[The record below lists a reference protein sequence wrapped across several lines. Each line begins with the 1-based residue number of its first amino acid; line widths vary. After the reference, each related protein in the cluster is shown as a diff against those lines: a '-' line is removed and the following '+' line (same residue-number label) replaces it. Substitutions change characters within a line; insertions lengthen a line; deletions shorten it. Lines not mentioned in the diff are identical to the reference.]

1 MISPSSVKHPML
13 FSGIMFLRHRPL
25 FSQKTHLP
33 LKMWKGKSL
42 SRVQLFMT
50 PWPPWNSLE
59 VGSSFLLQAICPNQ
73 GSNPGLPNCRWVLY
87 QLSHK
92 GSPRILLWVAYHF
105 LRGSSWPRNWTGVSC
120 TAGTFLT
127 SWVMTW
133 HQTPSWEEI
142 QCCLLC
148 SYTKNDEE
156 CYKDKYCLK
165 FLDLCTQNNTQEPL
179 SMSLVDFPPLP
190 FSLPFQASPM
200 HLKPSQT

>member
-1 MISPSSVKHPML
+1 MVKDTWCCSV
-13 FSGIMFLRHRPL
+13 FSIR
-25 FSQKTHLP
+25 KW
-33 LKMWKGKSL
+33 MWKSL
-42 SRVQLFMT
+42 SWIWLL
-50 PWPPWNSLE
+50 NSPGHDTG
-59 VGSSFLLQAICPNQ
+59 VGSLSLLQGIFPTQ
-73 GSNPGLPNCRWVLY
+73 GSNPGLPNCRWILY
-87 QLSHK
+87 QLNHK
-92 GSPRILLWVAYHF
+92 GSPRILEWVAYPF
-105 LRGSSWPRNWTGVSC
+105 SKGSSQPRNQTRDSC